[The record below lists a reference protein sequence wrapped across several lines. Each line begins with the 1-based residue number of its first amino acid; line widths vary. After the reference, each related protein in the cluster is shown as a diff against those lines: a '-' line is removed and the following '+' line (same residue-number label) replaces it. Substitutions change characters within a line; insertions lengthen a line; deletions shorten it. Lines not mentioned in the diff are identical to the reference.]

1 MRGSTTSLLLAVA
14 ITLGLLFPALA
25 ALARPLLLPAIFLL
39 LLLPLLQMETGVLRG
54 ALGRPWMAIGIA
66 AWLTLAMPWLAWF
79 AIRLLD
85 LPALLLLPLLVTA
98 CAGSI
103 FSAPAFCRLLG
114 LDDALAL
121 VAMLA
126 STLLMPVALLVY
138 GAMLLPQQF
147 DLDLGE
153 YLWRL
158 AVFIVAPFLLAA
170 VGRRLAGRERMRRV
184 RQKLSGATVAVL
196 VVFGLAIMDGVSAHA
211 LAFPREVVAYLL
223 AAFGF
228 NLAAQLLTAL
238 VFLPA
243 GARVAATAALL
254 AGYRNLG
261 LVVGITAG
269 MLDERFLIFVG
280 IWQIPMYVL
289 PLLMQPLYRR
299 LR

>member
-1 MRGSTTSLLLAVA
+1 MTGWRSSLALAVA
-14 ITLGLLFPALA
+14 ISLGLLSPPLA
-25 ALARPLLLPAIFLL
+25 ALARPLLLPAIFGLL
-39 LLLPLLQMETGVLRG
+39 LMPLLQMEPGAIPG
-54 ALGRPWMAIGIA
+54 ALTR
-66 AWLTLAMPWLAWF
+66 PWLAL
-79 AIRLLD
+79 AIAGWTVLAIPLLTF
-85 LPALLLLPLLVTA
+85 LACTQMGVTELLLVPLLVTA

-126 STLLMPVALLVY
+126 STLLMPVALLVC
-138 GAMLLPQQF
+138 GATLLDQQF
-147 DLDLGE
+147 DLDMGE

-158 AVFIVAPFLLAA
+158 SVFIACPFLLAMT
-170 VGRRLAGRERMRRV
+170 VRKLAGAERMRRV
-184 RQKLSGATVAVL
+184 RSPLGLATIGVL
-196 VVFGLAIMDGVSAHA
+196 VVFAVAIMDGVTAHA
-211 LAFPREVVAYLL
+211 LAYPREVASYLA

-228 NLAAQLLTAL
+228 NLAAQTFTAL

-243 GARVAATAALL
+243 GSRIAATAGLL

-261 LVVGITAG
+261 LVVGITVG

-280 IWQIPMYVL
+280 VWQIPMYVL

-299 LR
+299 VG